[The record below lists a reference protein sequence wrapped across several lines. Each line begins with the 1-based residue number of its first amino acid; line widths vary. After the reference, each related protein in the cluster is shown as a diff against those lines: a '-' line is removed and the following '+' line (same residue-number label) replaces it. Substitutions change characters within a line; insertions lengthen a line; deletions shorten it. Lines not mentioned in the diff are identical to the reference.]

1 MDRLVKQWTL
11 KTLAAAAAAALAPD
25 LLLVVPSTY
34 ESDIA
39 SLWGET
45 K

>member
-11 KTLAAAAAAALAPD
+11 KTLAAAAAALAPD